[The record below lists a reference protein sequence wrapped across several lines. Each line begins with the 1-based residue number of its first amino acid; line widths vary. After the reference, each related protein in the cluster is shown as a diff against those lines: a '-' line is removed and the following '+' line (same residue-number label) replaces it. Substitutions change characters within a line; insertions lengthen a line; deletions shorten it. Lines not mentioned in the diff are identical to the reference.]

1 MKAIKKI
8 LAVIVCLCVV
18 CGCAAFAVSA
28 AEPTGSITIQNPSN
42 SNATVAGKTFNV
54 YKIFNAT
61 TNGNNTSYSWYK
73 TDDNKIPF
81 YDFFYGEWKDS
92 ENKTVAGILGKQE
105 NGNVQGAVEELAKKN
120 SGGNNFELSQMA
132 EKLHDYIVAKGISPY
147 IPPVEAG
154 DTATSVNIPNLSYG
168 YYLVYDA
175 TTLAGGAVRSAV
187 MLSTVNKDAV
197 ITLKANR
204 PQILKQ
210 IKKHNEEYGKGTSVS
225 IGDTVTFKITTAVP
239 SHTLYKNYT
248 YFIEDTMHDGLE
260 LDADSIKVYRER
272 NEERVELQDVD
283 IITEGLNDGVDFKV
297 DFTEL
302 MNDATKY
309 EIGDI
314 LTIEYD
320 AKVTNAIEAQKANQN
335 TAKLT
340 YSNDPTV
347 LDSIGSVSD
356 IANVYSYQFVFT
368 KFAEDTHGV
377 LTNVRLAG
385 AEFKLYRVV
394 KDQPDQ
400 LITFTEKDAE
410 HEIEVDGV
418 KTKITYTQY
427 VVAEGDTG
435 PVKTL
440 TTHNEGEATIS
451 LSHLN
456 MGGHLGDV
464 SIFGLAEGTY
474 KLVET
479 KAPDGYVISD
489 EPFEI
494 EIVDQIGELGSVG
507 TLTVTGHHKGE
518 IGHIVNTNGIA
529 ESILTVWAE
538 ITNKPGSA
546 LPETG
551 GIGTTI
557 FTILGVVL
565 MAGAVAFF
573 TSRKRS
579 SVA

>member
-8 LAVIVCLCVV
+8 LAVLVCLCVV
-18 CGCAAFAVSA
+18 CSCAVIAVSA
-28 AEPTGSITIQNPSN
+28 AEATGSITIQNPNN

-61 TNGNNTSYSWYK
+61 TNGDNTSYSWYEEGGV
-73 TDDNKIPF
+73 IPF
-81 YDFFYGEWKDS
+81 YDFFYGANGVVEQDK
-92 ENKTVAGILGKQE
+92 A
-105 NGNVQGAVEELAKKN
+105 NGNVQGAVEFLAEKN
-120 SGGNNFELSQMA
+120 SGGNNFELSQVA
-132 EKLHDYIVAKGISPY
+132 EKLHDYIVAKGTVTPVKTVTAASSATLVSIS
-147 IPPVEAG
+147 
-154 DTATSVNIPNLSYG
+154 DLSYG
-168 YYLVYDA
+168 YYLVYDN
-175 TTLAGGAVRSAV
+175 TTLEGSAVRSAV

-239 SHTLYKNYT
+239 SHTLYTNYT
-248 YFIEDTMHDGLE
+248 YFVEDSMHDGLA
-260 LDADSIKVYRER
+260 LDVDSIKVYK
-272 NEERVELQDVD
+272 NNTELQDGFSV
-283 IITEGLNDGVDFKV
+283 TTTGLSSGVDFKV
-297 DFTEL
+297 DFTDL
-302 MNDATKY
+302 MNDEAKY
-309 EIGDI
+309 EIGDE
-314 LTIEYD
+314 LTIEYN
-320 AKVTNAIEAQKANQN
+320 AKVTNAIEAQNANQN

-340 YSNDPTV
+340 YSNDPT
-347 LDSIGSVSD
+347 DIASTGDVSD
-356 IANVYSYQFVFT
+356 VANVYSYQFVFT
-368 KFAEDTHGV
+368 KFAEDTNGV

-385 AEFKLYRVV
+385 AEFQLYRVV
-394 KDQPDQ
+394 EGQPDQ
-400 LITFTEKDAE
+400 LITFTTKNAE
-410 HEIEVDGV
+410 HEVEVGGV
-418 KTKITYTQY
+418 NTTTSYTQY
-427 VVAEGDTG
+427 IVAEGNTG
-435 PVKTL
+435 SVDTL

-451 LSHLN
+451 LAHLN

-464 SIFGLAEGTY
+464 SIFGLAEGKY

-489 EPFEI
+489 APFEI

-507 TLTVTGHHKGE
+507 TLTVTGHHEGE
-518 IGHIVNTNGIA
+518 IGSIVNTNGIA

-551 GIGTTI
+551 GMGTTI
-557 FTILGVVL
+557 FTVLGIVMMV
-565 MAGAVAFF
+565 GAVAFF

>member
-1 MKAIKKI
+1 MNAIKKI
-8 LAVIVCLCVV
+8 LAVLVCLCVV
-18 CGCAAFAVSA
+18 CSCAVMAVSA
-28 AEPTGSITIQNPSN
+28 AEATGSITIQNPSN

-61 TNGNNTSYSWYK
+61 TNGNNTSYSWYEK
-73 TDDNKIPF
+73 NGEKPF
-81 YDFFYGEWKDS
+81 YDFFYGEWKNS
-92 ENKTVAGILGKQE
+92 ENETVVGVLGKQDD
-105 NGNVQGAVEELAKKN
+105 GNVQKAVEFLADKN
-120 SGGNNFELSQMA
+120 SGGNNFELSQVA
-132 EKLHDYIVAKGISPY
+132 EKLHDYIVATGVATY
-147 IPPVEAG
+147 IDPVKAG

-168 YYLVYDA
+168 YYLVYDN
-175 TTLAGGAVRSAV
+175 TTLEGSAVRSAV

-225 IGDTVTFKITTAVP
+225 IGDTVTFKITTAIP
-239 SHTLYKNYT
+239 SHTLYTKYT
-248 YFIEDTMHDGLE
+248 YFVEDTMHDGLT
-260 LDADSIKVYRER
+260 LDVGSIKVYK
-272 NEERVELQDVD
+272 NNVELQDSFSVA
-283 IITEGLNDGVDFKV
+283 TTGLSNGVDFRV
-297 DFTEL
+297 DFTDL
-302 MNDATKY
+302 MNDETKY
-309 EIGDI
+309 VIGDE
-314 LTIEYD
+314 LTIEYN

-340 YSNDPTV
+340 YSNDPTD
-347 LDSIGSVSD
+347 LASTGNVSD
-356 IANVYSYQFVFT
+356 VANVYSYQFVFT

-385 AEFKLYRVV
+385 AEFQLYRVV
-394 KDQPDQ
+394 EGQPDQ
-400 LITFTEKDAE
+400 LITFTTRDAE
-410 HEIEVDGV
+410 HEVDGE
-418 KTKITYTQY
+418 KTTYTQY
-427 VVAEGDTG
+427 VVADGDTG
-435 PVKTL
+435 SVDTL
-440 TTHNEGEATIS
+440 ATHNEGEATIS
-451 LSHLN
+451 LAHLN

-464 SIFGLAEGTY
+464 SIFGLAEGKY

-489 EPFEI
+489 APFEI

-507 TLTVTGHHKGE
+507 TLTVTGHHEGE
-518 IGHIVNTNGIA
+518 IGSIINTNGIA

-551 GIGTTI
+551 GMGTTL
-557 FTILGVVL
+557 FTILGIVMMV
-565 MAGAVAFF
+565 GAAAFF
-573 TSRKRS
+573 TLRKRS